1 MIPVVALRQA
11 SCFPTLPNA
20 LPNAPSHHTISIS
33 HTSPLH
39 CEHIHPPT
47 RYFTVTTTMAV
58 DGSTQT
64 NGAPEPSAGQL
75 NAQDVK
81 QSSWTVESGM
91 S

>member
-1 MIPVVALRQA
+1 
-11 SCFPTLPNA
+11 
-20 LPNAPSHHTISIS
+20 
-33 HTSPLH
+33 
-39 CEHIHPPT
+39 
-47 RYFTVTTTMAV
+47 MAV